1 MYLQTVLRLN
11 SEGSLHYDGRHGI
24 MTHNLDYVLSSLFSG
39 LKRCCERKLCLGD
52 LALSPDGTG
61 NDCVK
66 CFTVLFFAWELTTG
80 SHWSKSLCFSSFGSL
95 MEIFLSDC
103 VWKHRMIY
111 LFFQQDVEKI
121 FSLELF
127 EAYYLNLSNWIL
139 QRNIMLGLD
148 LEWYSSFFARY
159 CTQAFRSLLAR

>member
-11 SEGSLHYDGRHGI
+11 SEGSFHYDGRHGI
-24 MTHNLDYVLSSLFSG
+24 MTHNLDYVLSSRFSG

-103 VWKHRMIY
+103 V
-111 LFFQQDVEKI
+111 
-121 FSLELF
+121 
-127 EAYYLNLSNWIL
+127 
-139 QRNIMLGLD
+139 
-148 LEWYSSFFARY
+148 
-159 CTQAFRSLLAR
+159 

>member
-1 MYLQTVLRLN
+1 MIIYLIKQNIVVFVSFLRGKSLITSVWTRSMLLDFKKSTYSIRLKETEIKTPLNMYLQTVLRLN
-11 SEGSLHYDGRHGI
+11 SEDSLHYDGRHGI

-80 SHWSKSLCFSSFGSL
+80 SHWSKSLCFSSSGSL

-103 VWKHRMIY
+103 V
-111 LFFQQDVEKI
+111 
-121 FSLELF
+121 
-127 EAYYLNLSNWIL
+127 
-139 QRNIMLGLD
+139 
-148 LEWYSSFFARY
+148 
-159 CTQAFRSLLAR
+159 

>member
-11 SEGSLHYDGRHGI
+11 SEDSLHYDGRHGI

-66 CFTVLFFAWELTTG
+66 CFTVLFFAWELTATG
-80 SHWSKSLCFSSFGSL
+80 LKASVSRHLAALW
-95 MEIFLSDC
+95 
-103 VWKHRMIY
+103 R
-111 LFFQQDVEKI
+111 FFFRIVCE
-121 FSLELF
+121 
-127 EAYYLNLSNWIL
+127 
-139 QRNIMLGLD
+139 NI
-148 LEWYSSFFARY
+148 E
-159 CTQAFRSLLAR
+159 